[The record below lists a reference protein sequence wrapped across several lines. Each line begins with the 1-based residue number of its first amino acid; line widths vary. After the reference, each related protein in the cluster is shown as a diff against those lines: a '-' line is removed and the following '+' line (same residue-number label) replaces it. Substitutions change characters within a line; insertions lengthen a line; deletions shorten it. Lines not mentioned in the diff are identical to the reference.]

1 MAKKYYVTLKL
12 EEASILFALKNYQ
25 HSLKKNHE
33 LNFIMQ
39 FGLQRRAHKSAK
51 NLILEPDDI
60 FGLANI

>member
-1 MAKKYYVTLKL
+1 
-12 EEASILFALKNYQ
+12 
-25 HSLKKNHE
+25 
-33 LNFIMQ
+33 MQ